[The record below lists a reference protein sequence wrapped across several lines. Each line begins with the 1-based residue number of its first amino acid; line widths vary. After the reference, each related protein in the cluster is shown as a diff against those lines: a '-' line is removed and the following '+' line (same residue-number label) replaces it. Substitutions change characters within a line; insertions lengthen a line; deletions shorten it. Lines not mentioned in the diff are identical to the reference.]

1 AVLLEMIISGWR
13 AQAITVA
20 AELHVADAL
29 AHGPLPIDE
38 LARRVDANA
47 NTLDRL
53 MRALVG
59 EGVFR
64 RTHGGR
70 YALNPLADS
79 LRSDAP
85 VSIAAMARFVGSPQH
100 REHWTHLGD
109 AVRSGRAVIPQ
120 LRGKGPFEYLASEPE
135 LARIFQ

>member
-1 AVLLEMIISGWR
+1 RLGTCAAAPDQGLPAPDRQCVGTGVERSTMSTKVPPVRLARAVERLRHHLKRLHQRSAPAPAVLLEMIISGWR

-53 MRALVG
+53 M
-59 EGVFR
+59 
-64 RTHGGR
+64 
-70 YALNPLADS
+70 
-79 LRSDAP
+79 
-85 VSIAAMARFVGSPQH
+85 
-100 REHWTHLGD
+100 
-109 AVRSGRAVIPQ
+109 
-120 LRGKGPFEYLASEPE
+120 
-135 LARIFQ
+135 